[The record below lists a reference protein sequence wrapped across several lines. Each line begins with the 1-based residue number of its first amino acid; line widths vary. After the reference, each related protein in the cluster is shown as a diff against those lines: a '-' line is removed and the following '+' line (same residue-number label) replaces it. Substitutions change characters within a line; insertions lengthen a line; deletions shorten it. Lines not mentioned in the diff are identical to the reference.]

1 MKRRS
6 FFYFLAVS
14 VVVLLLTG
22 LGGCYWLVR
31 GSPLTLLQGGT
42 QATPE
47 AAIFVP
53 KQAPVMVSILV
64 NPDRLEKLRQA
75 VARPKERRRSRLELD
90 QIKTTLLANTGLD
103 YRRDVQPWLG
113 DEITV
118 AVTTSD
124 YDRDQYNGQQP
135 GYLMAL
141 ATKDA
146 EKSREFLQLVF
157 SKQAIT
163 PTDLEFEDYKG
174 VNLIYLKARQQ
185 GDNSVLSSSTKTR
198 ILSGAVVGDRFVL
211 LANHP
216 KVIKD
221 AINNLQAP
229 DLNLTTSSRYQQAL
243 SQLPPRRI
251 GLTFLNLPGVISWQG
266 LDTAQTYESQ
276 IIALEVN
283 RRGLLAET
291 TLIAAPNQEVAPP
304 ASEVSQPIEALQY
317 IPATIGLAIAG
328 ADLNN
333 LKNTDLNQLWTQIS
347 QGLSTS
353 GYDAISRLI
362 NQPLANLQQRWGID
376 LPQDIFSW
384 VEGEYALALLPHP
397 DKTTS
402 DLIFVAE
409 KSEAAT
415 QGIAHLDALAQQR
428 GYDITSLPLG
438 DQKIAAWTQLITTPL
453 AKVKDPEADSI
464 TIKAKVLGVH
474 GTTDK
479 YEILTTSVE
488 AMDAALKAYQNDSL
502 LNNDKFQASI
512 ETIPQP
518 NAGYVYLDWN
528 ASQKLLERQLPA
540 LKLVEVVGKP
550 FFDNLRSLT
559 VSSYGS
565 ESGLLKGGVFFRL
578 IGS

>member
-22 LGGCYWLVR
+22 IGGCYWLVR

-75 VARPKERRRSRLELD
+75 IARPKERRRSRLEVD

-103 YRRDVQPWLG
+103 YRHDVQPWLG

-157 SKQAIT
+157 SKQAIA

-174 VNLIYLKARQQ
+174 VNLVYHKPHSQ
-185 GDNSVLSSSTKTR
+185 GDNLGLQPSTR

-216 KVIKD
+216 RVIKD
-221 AINNLQAP
+221 AINNVQAP
-229 DLNLTTSSRYQQAL
+229 DLNLTTSSHYQQAL
-243 SQLPPRRI
+243 SQLPPRRL

-276 IIALEVN
+276 IIALEAN
-283 RRGLLAET
+283 RKGLLTET
-291 TLIAAPNQEVAPP
+291 TLLAASTHEVAPLP
-304 ASEVSQPIEALQY
+304 QLSKPVGALEY
-317 IPATIGLAIAG
+317 IPVTSGLAIAG
-328 ADLNN
+328 TDLSNLNN
-333 LKNTDLNQLWTQIS
+333 TALSQLWKQVA
-347 QGLSTS
+347 QVSTS

-376 LPQDIFSW
+376 LEQDIFSW
-384 VEGEYALALLPHP
+384 VQGEYALALLPHA
-397 DKTTS
+397 DRLTS
-402 DLIFVAE
+402 DWIFVTE
-409 KSEAAT
+409 KSAVTTE
-415 QGIAHLDALAQQR
+415 GIARLDTLARQR
-428 GYDITSLPLG
+428 GYDITTLPLG
-438 DQKIAAWTQLITTPL
+438 EQKIAAWTQLTTAPL
-453 AKVKDPEADSI
+453 ATNNSEEGAI
-464 TIKAKVLGVH
+464 TIKAKVLGVR
-474 GTTDK
+474 GATDK
-479 YEILTTSVE
+479 YEILTNSVD
-488 AMDAALKAYQNDSL
+488 AMDAAFKAYQAGSL
-502 LNNDKFQASI
+502 LNDAKFQAST
-512 ETIPQP
+512 EAIPQP
-518 NAGYVYLDWN
+518 NAGYVYLDWT
-528 ASQKLLERQLPA
+528 ATQSLLERQLPA
-540 LKLVEVVGKP
+540 LKLVEVIAKP
-550 FFDNLRSLT
+550 LFDNLRSLT

-565 ESGLLKGGVFFRL
+565 EPGLLKGGVFFRL
-578 IGS
+578 NG

>member
-1 MKRRS
+1 MMKRRP

-14 VVVLLLTG
+14 IVVLLLTG
-22 LGGCYWLVR
+22 IGGCYWLVR

-75 VARPKERRRSRLELD
+75 IARPKERRRSRLELD

-113 DEITV
+113 DEITA

-157 SKQAIT
+157 SKQAIA

-174 VNLIYLKARQQ
+174 VNLVYHKPHAQ
-185 GDNSVLSSSTKTR
+185 GESLQPSTR

-216 KVIKD
+216 RVIKD
-221 AINNLQAP
+221 AINNVQAP

-243 SQLPPRRI
+243 SQLPPRRL
-251 GLTFLNLPGVISWQG
+251 GLAFLNLPGVISWQG

-276 IIALEVN
+276 IIALEAN
-283 RRGLLAET
+283 RKGLLTET
-291 TLIAAPNQEVAPP
+291 TLLAASPQEVASTPELREP
-304 ASEVSQPIEALQY
+304 VGALKY
-317 IPATIGLAIAG
+317 VPATSGLAIAG
-328 ADLNN
+328 TDLSNLNN
-333 LKNTDLNQLWTQIS
+333 TALSQLWKQVAQI
-347 QGLSTS
+347 STS

-362 NQPLANLQQRWGID
+362 NQPLANLQQRWGIN
-376 LPQDIFSW
+376 LEEDIFSW
-384 VEGEYALALLPHP
+384 VQGEYAIALLPHA
-397 DKTTS
+397 DTSTS
-402 DLIFVAE
+402 DWIFVTE
-409 KSEAAT
+409 KSPAAT
-415 QGIAHLDALAQQR
+415 EGISRLDMLARQR
-428 GYDITSLPLG
+428 GYDITTLPLG
-438 DQKIAAWTQLITTPL
+438 EQKIAAWTQLTTAPL
-453 AKVKDPEADSI
+453 AKANSEAGAI

-474 GTTDK
+474 GSTDK
-479 YEILTTSVE
+479 YEILTTSVD
-488 AMDAALKAYQNDSL
+488 AMDAVFKADQAGSL
-502 LNNDKFQASI
+502 LNDAKFQASI
-512 ETIPQP
+512 EAIPQP
-518 NAGYVYLDWN
+518 NAGYVYLDWTMTQ
-528 ASQKLLERQLPA
+528 SLLERQLPA
-540 LKLVEVVGKP
+540 LKLVEVIAKP
-550 FFDNLRSLT
+550 LFDNLRSLT

-565 ESGLLKGGVFFRL
+565 EPGLLKGGVFFRL
-578 IGS
+578 NE